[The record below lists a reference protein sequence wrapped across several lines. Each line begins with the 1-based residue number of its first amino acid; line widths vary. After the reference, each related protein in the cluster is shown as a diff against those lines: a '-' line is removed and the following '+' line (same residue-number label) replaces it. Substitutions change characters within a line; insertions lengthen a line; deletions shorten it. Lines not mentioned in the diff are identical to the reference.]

1 MRIRHMSIHKE
12 KSMDNQIGEKIS
24 QSRQNQKMTQEEFAS
39 RLGVTPQAVSKW
51 ERGLSL
57 PDIALVGGICQILH
71 ISANELLGIKTETKV
86 TENGDAFMQ
95 EEIKNRLIADPLL
108 LEIGV
113 ALIPVVI
120 EGLKGNL
127 INMTRKNLAAE
138 CGYLMPLVRIRDNE
152 ALGEDEVRIFVY
164 GEAVVKER
172 MLPDASSFPKMA
184 EALAAVCREHY
195 AKILNKSIVKTIVDN
210 VKELYPGV
218 ADGLIPEQISYLT
231 LELVLKELIR
241 TGKNMKDFLHIVE
254 GLEWEILSEKKTDVK
269 EIAEAIAKKQS

>member
-1 MRIRHMSIHKE
+1 ME
-12 KSMDNQIGEKIS
+12 YQIGEKIS
-24 QSRQNQKMTQEEFAS
+24 QNRQNQKMTQEEFAS

-57 PDIALVGGICQILH
+57 PDIALVEGICQILH
-71 ISANELLGIKTETKV
+71 ISANELLGIKTEAKV
-86 TENGDAFMQ
+86 TENGDISMQ
-95 EEIKNRLIADPLL
+95 AEIKNHMIADPLL

-113 ALIPVVI
+113 AFIPVVV

-127 INMTRKNLAAE
+127 MNVTRKNLVAE

-152 ALGEDEVRIFVY
+152 ALREDEVRILVY
-164 GEAVVKER
+164 GEEVVKER

-195 AKILNKSIVKTIVDN
+195 AKILNKSIVKTMVDN
-210 VKELYPGV
+210 AKELYPGV

-231 LELVLKELIR
+231 LELVLKELVCQ
-241 TGKNMKDFLHIVE
+241 GKNIRDFIHIVE
-254 GLEWEILSEKKTDVK
+254 CLEWEIFSGKKTDVK

>member
-1 MRIRHMSIHKE
+1 ME
-12 KSMDNQIGEKIS
+12 NQIGEKIS

-71 ISANELLGIKTETKV
+71 VSANELLGIKTEAKV
-86 TENGDAFMQ
+86 TENGDSSMQ
-95 EEIKNRLIADPLL
+95 AEIKNRLIADPLL

-113 ALIPVVI
+113 AFIPVVA
-120 EGLKGNL
+120 EGLKGTL
-127 INMTRKNLAAE
+127 INVTRKNLAAE

-152 ALGEDEVRIFVY
+152 ALREDEVRILVY
-164 GEAVVKER
+164 GEEVYQER

-184 EALAAVCREHY
+184 EALYSVCREHY
-195 AKILNKSIVKTIVDN
+195 AKILNKSIVKTMVDN
-210 VKELYPGV
+210 AKELYPGV

-241 TGKNMKDFLHIVE
+241 RGKNMKDFFHIVE
-254 GLEWEILSEKKTDVK
+254 CLEWEILSEKRTDIK
-269 EIAEAIAKKQS
+269 EIAEAIAEKLS